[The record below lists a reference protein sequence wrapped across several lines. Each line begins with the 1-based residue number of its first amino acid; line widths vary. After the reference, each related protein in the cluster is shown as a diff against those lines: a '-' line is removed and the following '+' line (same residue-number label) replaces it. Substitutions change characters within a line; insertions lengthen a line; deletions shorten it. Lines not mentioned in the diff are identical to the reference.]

1 MAKKNNLQLMEEA
14 ERIVSA
20 AYPDALLVAADGQ
33 PSSGEANDADEFN
46 EWLFIFQILNKS
58 ESVAIHCLD
67 EAFAPPRHY
76 PNPVSDVMH
85 EPLPRTLSLDGAI
98 GLARGAGYH
107 NAFRSVSFFRS
118 TLPGTTEASYL
129 FTPLSLLV
137 GATSVTIHE
146 VPS

>member
-1 MAKKNNLQLMEEA
+1 MAKKNNLQLMAEA

-33 PSSGEANDADEFN
+33 PSSGEATCAEEFN
-46 EWLFIFQILNKS
+46 EWLLIFQILGRS

-67 EAFAPPRHY
+67 EAFTPPQNY

-98 GLARGAGYH
+98 GLVRGAGYR

-118 TLPGTTEASYL
+118 TQPGTTEATYF
-129 FTPLSLLV
+129 FTPLALLV